1 MNEKRIS
8 VAEMKSHLS
17 EYIANSMYN
26 HDIFII
32 TKRNKPVAA
41 LVNLNDLDRIEH
53 GKERKGLASIIGK
66 WEKFEE
72 VNDSISNLSSSREKS
87 GIGREVS
94 I

>member
-17 EYIANSMYN
+17 EYIAKSMYN

-41 LVNLNDLDRIEH
+41 LVNLNGLDLIEL
-53 GKERKGLASIIGK
+53 GKERKGFASIINK

-72 VNDSISNLSSSREKS
+72 ANDSISNLSSFFPS
-87 GIGREVS
+87 
-94 I
+94 

>member
-17 EYIANSMYN
+17 EYIAKSMYN

-41 LVNLNDLDRIEH
+41 LVNLNDLDLIEL
-53 GKERKGLASIIGK
+53 GKERKGLASIINK

-72 VNDSISNLSSSREKS
+72 ANDSISNLSSFFPS
-87 GIGREVS
+87 
-94 I
+94 

>member
-17 EYIANSMYN
+17 EYIAKSMYN

-41 LVNLNDLDRIEH
+41 LVNLNDLDLIEL
-53 GKERKGLASIIGK
+53 GKERKGLASIINK

-72 VNDSISNLSSSREKS
+72 ANDSKSNLSSFFPS
-87 GIGREVS
+87 
-94 I
+94 